1 MSSKKRFENIRF
13 HRAAAAGIGAS
24 FAAGSCS
31 NGIFTGLVISV
42 VWLIGEVMSFVIFDY
57 DETNG

>member
-1 MSSKKRFENIRF
+1 MSSKKQFESIRF

-24 FAAGSCS
+24 FAAGACS
-31 NGIFTGLVISV
+31 SSIFAGLMIAV

-57 DETNG
+57 DETNE